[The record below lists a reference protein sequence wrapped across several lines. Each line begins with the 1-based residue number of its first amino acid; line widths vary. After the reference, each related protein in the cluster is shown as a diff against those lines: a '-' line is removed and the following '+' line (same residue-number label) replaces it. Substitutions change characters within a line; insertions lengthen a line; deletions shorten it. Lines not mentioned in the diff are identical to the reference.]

1 MLLGNKSDSA
11 TRQVQSQDGE
21 SLAKVWIHIPGLIP
35 HRLSLWIW
43 PSSVFVSDS
52 TGVQLW
58 VHGVQRRHRQQC
70 DSVVGSGGQVTRQP
84 RPHRAVSSI
93 VWTYMFSVIPTQG
106 AEWEVRRDGG
116 SPAATPRAAEEKII
130 WMLLKKREGSGGVKT
145 IWPSFKFLQPFHCC
159 HFSCDNWRHHPILF

>member
-11 TRQVQSQDGE
+11 TRQVQSQAGE
-21 SLAKVWIHIPGLIP
+21 SLAKVRIRIPGLIP

-58 VHGVQRRHRQQC
+58 VHGVQRRHRPQC
-70 DSVVGSGGQVTRQP
+70 DSVVGSGGQVTRQS
-84 RPHRAVSSI
+84 RPHRAVSSGAP
-93 VWTYMFSVIPTQG
+93 VWTYMFSVTPTQG

-116 SPAATPRAAEEKII
+116 SHAATPRAAEEKII
-130 WMLLKKREGSGGVKT
+130 WMLLKKREGSGGGQYNLT
-145 IWPSFKFLQPFHCC
+145 QF
-159 HFSCDNWRHHPILF
+159 